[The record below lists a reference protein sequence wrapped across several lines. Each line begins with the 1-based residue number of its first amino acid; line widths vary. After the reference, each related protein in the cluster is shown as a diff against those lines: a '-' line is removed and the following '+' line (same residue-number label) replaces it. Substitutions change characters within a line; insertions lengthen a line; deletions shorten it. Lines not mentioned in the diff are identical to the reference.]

1 VSEYS
6 TKKVRLMFQDEAGF
20 GRINKPRRCWAR
32 RGCRPSVPC
41 HHVRQYR
48 YLFGAVEPKTG
59 DSCFRIMSHCD
70 TVCMNVFLAEL
81 SHDFAD
87 DMILLV
93 CDNAGW
99 HKSKTLVVPNN
110 IIITHIPPYTPEM
123 NPIEQ
128 IWAEFRK
135 VGFANILFS
144 SLNAVMDRLCVVVC
158 AIHKNTIIS
167 ITHRDWLPK

>member
-1 VSEYS
+1 
-6 TKKVRLMFQDEAGF
+6 MFQDEARF

-32 RGCRPSVPC
+32 RGRRPSVPC

-48 YLFGAVEPKTG
+48 YLFGAVEPRTG

-70 TVCMNVFLAEL
+70 TICMNVFLAEL
-81 SHDFAD
+81 SQSFAD

-99 HKSKTLVVPNN
+99 HKSKSLVVPNN
-110 IIITHIPPYTPEM
+110 IFITHIPPYTPEM

-128 IWAEFRK
+128 IWAEIRK
-135 VGFANILFS
+135 VGFANTLFS
-144 SLNAVMDRLCVVVC
+144 TLNAVVDRLCDVVC
-158 AIHKNTIIS
+158 AIQKNTIVS
-167 ITHRDWLPK
+167 ITCRDWLPH

>member
-1 VSEYS
+1 
-6 TKKVRLMFQDEAGF
+6 MFQDEAGF